1 MISRARWLG
10 ESPMSESLMLRSN
23 SANRVLSFLVVL
35 LMSVV
40 TLNCSDDRDPLR
52 TPNATG
58 IINPPSDMHIVGALH
73 GEVDVLNGTMT
84 FTPID
89 VPAGHR
95 MAGLNYA
102 LYGNQGTTVR
112 LYNTPTGTTANSPV
126 AGQSV
131 DSAWVGIRN
140 MLSHAIGDEQDSL
153 ETKLDTMGI
162 YVYFSSGPTASSGSG
177 SVNLVNQH
185 GTLAFDAPNQKY
197 FWYRSYLWREIGGV
211 ARADGKDTTVNV
223 GPTAPTSRIKWKFQ
237 RASTVLNYTFT
248 VLISAPWPKPFETSW
263 KVDYQGDSLPNRHAA
278 GTYETEPYWDSTRT
292 TASAGTVSLVAT
304 APTYVQVVSM
314 ASGNHREYIRKDTI
328 ADSLFMEVRVADSTT
343 SAVTNTNDSIPN
355 AYFGFNTDAKWV
367 VFGLNRTQIGV
378 VKNDYTGFAA
388 APARVTVACGS
399 VTPCSATTSNAAFH
413 IYKVVKRRNGGI
425 DSVLVFQ
432 DGGATPVLRALLSS
446 FPADPDLA
454 ARTYFLWGHNA
465 ISTVNPLRVLASTW
479 RTRWDYVIYKIGA
492 TQ

>member
-1 MISRARWLG
+1 
-10 ESPMSESLMLRSN
+10 MSESLMLHRN
-23 SANRVLSFLVVL
+23 SAKRVLSFLVVL
-35 LMSVV
+35 LLSVV

-52 TPNATG
+52 APNATG
-58 IINPPSDMHIVGALH
+58 IINPPSDMHIVGALR

-112 LYNTPTGTTANSPV
+112 LYNTPTGTTANSPI

-140 MLSHAIGDEQDSL
+140 MLSYAIGDEQDSL

-177 SVNLVNQH
+177 SVSLVNQQ

-263 KVDYQGDSLPNRHAA
+263 KVDWQGDSLPNRHAA
-278 GTYETEPYWDSTRT
+278 GTYESEPYWDSTRT
-292 TASAGTVSLVAT
+292 TTGSSTIALVST
-304 APTYVQVVSM
+304 APTYVQISNMV
-314 ASGNHREYIRKDTI
+314 SGNRREYVRKDTI
-328 ADSLFMEVRVADSTT
+328 ADSLFLEVRVADSTT
-343 SAVTNTNDSIPN
+343 SLGTVDTIPN
-355 AYFGFNTDAKWV
+355 AYFGVNTDAKFV
-367 VFGLNRTQIGV
+367 VFGLNKSQIGV
-378 VKNDYTGFAA
+378 MNATYTGFAA
-388 APARVTVACGS
+388 APARVTVACGAI
-399 VTPCSATTSNAAFH
+399 TPCAAATSNAAFH
-413 IYKVVKRRNGGI
+413 VYKLVKRKTNGI

-432 DGGATPVLRALLSS
+432 DGGATPVIRALLSA
-446 FPADPDLA
+446 FPNDPDPA
-454 ARTYFLWGHNA
+454 SRKYFIWGHNA
-465 ISTVNPLRVLASTW
+465 INTGNPNRILSTTW
-479 RTRWDYVIYKIGA
+479 ISRWDYVIYKIGA